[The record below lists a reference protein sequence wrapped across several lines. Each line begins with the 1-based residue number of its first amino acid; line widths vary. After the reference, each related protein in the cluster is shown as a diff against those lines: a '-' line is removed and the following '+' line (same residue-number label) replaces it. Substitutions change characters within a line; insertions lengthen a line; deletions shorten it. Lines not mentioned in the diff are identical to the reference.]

1 MSPAL
6 RREEVV
12 VDLVETAAVDM
23 EEEETDTAEE
33 VAEEAVAME
42 EGVGVIVDTAEA
54 AVVVAAIEV
63 VVDMTMAAATTIT
76 TGMEVTDTTMG
87 EVEAED
93 VDMEVGVVVVMGA
106 VVDMITEVVTAT
118 EMVVTKEFCISQ
130 QHSHTVT
137 SRAGGHAS
145 DPPCPSLCGEFSCT
159 IFRVFSIC
167 LKFYVAFLNPF

>member
-1 MSPAL
+1 M
-6 RREEVV
+6 
-12 VDLVETAAVDM
+12 
-23 EEEETDTAEE
+23 
-33 VAEEAVAME
+33 
-42 EGVGVIVDTAEA
+42 GVIVDTAEA

-93 VDMEVGVVVVMGA
+93 VDMVMRDNLIWRDILCHDLYQEVGVVVVMGA

>member
-1 MSPAL
+1 M
-6 RREEVV
+6 
-12 VDLVETAAVDM
+12 
-23 EEEETDTAEE
+23 
-33 VAEEAVAME
+33 
-42 EGVGVIVDTAEA
+42 GVIVDTAEA

-93 VDMEVGVVVVMGA
+93 VDMVMRDNLIWRNILYHDLYQEVGVVVVMGA

-137 SRAGGHAS
+137 SRSGGHAS

>member
-1 MSPAL
+1 
-6 RREEVV
+6 
-12 VDLVETAAVDM
+12 
-23 EEEETDTAEE
+23 
-33 VAEEAVAME
+33 
-42 EGVGVIVDTAEA
+42 
-54 AVVVAAIEV
+54 
-63 VVDMTMAAATTIT
+63 VVDMTMAEDTTIT

-93 VDMEVGVVVVMGA
+93 VVMEVGVVVVMGA

-137 SRAGGHAS
+137 NRAGGHAS
-145 DPPCPSLCGEFSCT
+145 EPPCPSLCGEFSCT
-159 IFRVFSIC
+159 IFCVFSIC

>member
-1 MSPAL
+1 M
-6 RREEVV
+6 
-12 VDLVETAAVDM
+12 
-23 EEEETDTAEE
+23 
-33 VAEEAVAME
+33 
-42 EGVGVIVDTAEA
+42 GVIVDTAEA
-54 AVVVAAIEV
+54 AVVAAIEV

-93 VDMEVGVVVVMGA
+93 VDMVMRDNLIWRNILYHDLYQEVGVVVVMGA

>member
-54 AVVVAAIEV
+54 AVVAAIEV

>member
-1 MSPAL
+1 M
-6 RREEVV
+6 
-12 VDLVETAAVDM
+12 
-23 EEEETDTAEE
+23 
-33 VAEEAVAME
+33 
-42 EGVGVIVDTAEA
+42 GVIVDTAEA
-54 AVVVAAIEV
+54 AAVAAIEV

-93 VDMEVGVVVVMGA
+93 VDMVMRDNLIWRNILYHDLYQEVGVVVVMGA

>member
-1 MSPAL
+1 MINIYL
-6 RREEVV
+6 F
-12 VDLVETAAVDM
+12 LLK
-23 EEEETDTAEE
+23 
-33 VAEEAVAME
+33 E
-42 EGVGVIVDTAEA
+42 EGAEVIVDTAEA
-54 AVVVAAIEV
+54 EAVAAIEV
-63 VVDMTMAAATTIT
+63 VVDMTMVEDTTIT

-93 VDMEVGVVVVMGA
+93 VVMVMRDNLIWNVISYLDLYQEVGVVVVMEA

-137 SRAGGHAS
+137 NRAGGHAS

-159 IFRVFSIC
+159 IFCVFSIC

>member
-1 MSPAL
+1 M
-6 RREEVV
+6 
-12 VDLVETAAVDM
+12 
-23 EEEETDTAEE
+23 
-33 VAEEAVAME
+33 
-42 EGVGVIVDTAEA
+42 GVIVDTAEA
-54 AVVVAAIEV
+54 AVVAAIEV

-93 VDMEVGVVVVMGA
+93 VDMVMRDNLIWRDIFCHDLYQEVGVVVVMGA

>member
-1 MSPAL
+1 M
-6 RREEVV
+6 
-12 VDLVETAAVDM
+12 
-23 EEEETDTAEE
+23 
-33 VAEEAVAME
+33 
-42 EGVGVIVDTAEA
+42 GVIVDTAEA

-93 VDMEVGVVVVMGA
+93 VDMVMRDNLIWRNILYHDLYQEVGVVVVMGA

>member
-1 MSPAL
+1 M
-6 RREEVV
+6 
-12 VDLVETAAVDM
+12 
-23 EEEETDTAEE
+23 
-33 VAEEAVAME
+33 
-42 EGVGVIVDTAEA
+42 GAEA

-63 VVDMTMAAATTIT
+63 VVDMTTAAATTIT

-93 VDMEVGVVVVMGA
+93 VDMEVGVVMVM
-106 VVDMITEVVTAT
+106 AT

-130 QHSHTVT
+130 PHSHTVT

>member
-1 MSPAL
+1 ML
-6 RREEVV
+6 
-12 VDLVETAAVDM
+12 LK
-23 EEEETDTAEE
+23 
-33 VAEEAVAME
+33 E

-93 VDMEVGVVVVMGA
+93 VDMVMRDNLIWRNILYHDLYQEVGVVVVMGA